1 VAREHVGV
9 GLHGASVRLPGSAA
23 RDNRPPF
30 IAQEHT
36 MSNDTIDTT
45 GTPNP
50 ENRSDNLFPTEN
62 DDSGDDGRFEIAEE
76 VSMDQQSDSS
86 RKVGQVADDDAA
98 EALAESIE
106 EKTQTGI

>member
-1 VAREHVGV
+1 
-9 GLHGASVRLPGSAA
+9 
-23 RDNRPPF
+23 
-30 IAQEHT
+30 
-36 MSNDTIDTT
+36 MSNEAGIDAGNDKTAT
-45 GTPNP
+45 NP

-86 RKVGQVADDDAA
+86 RKVGQVADKDAA
-98 EALAESIE
+98 QALAESIE